1 MLAAR
6 QPGTEHCRG
15 RPEGP
20 RSAAA
25 MSQRLVFAYGDKRVM
40 ARGSGA
46 DAVRSIKNLEAFFQD
61 AEEKLGLPEGT
72 YDFYDVYGKIT
83 TPADL
88 QRALSTA
95 GSGECTIEVREHL
108 HFIRIRAL
116 EDDNSR
122 LTARLDALEVA
133 LRESEERS
141 SMKLQVASEELV
153 KMIKKGARAYCRNLW
168 LKPFCT
174 PSLGTSKGQIRP
186 GFRNAMRRRWQL
198 SRWQVLLAGSA
209 LALVAARSGLAAAPP
224 LQELLKPPAQKNE
237 LAPVYPGSVTVPKE
251 APISR
256 VVEPYNARD
265 RVTKHQ
271 RVWWGPGYGKHPYL
285 VKKWSTVEKLMK
297 RRPPMA
303 IPGKVARPTKREQL
317 LRRQLINGTM
327 PSEADFNRIIQ
338 VFAQRARQEVRYPL
352 LIQRHHFAKR
362 AKGWAWEMLLN
373 DMQPSR
379 QTYKLMMLAFGATGH
394 HAAARWWIDW
404 RKTESESDEVDSRW
418 ETNCLISAYAKV
430 GRPLEAARHLR
441 EMSRSGLRPDARS
454 FAGVIEAWE
463 HIGNRYQML
472 RWLKLY
478 LRAEARGIL
487 GELLDP
493 RDAGLPYYALA
504 ESYVKVADAVRTM
517 SLLKAVKDR
526 GIPLSIQAY
535 RLRLDVLLRVRG
547 QRRAV
552 DQIERALVEF
562 ISNRPSKGPIFTKE
576 LLQRCRDVLG
586 EEHVE
591 AVLSDLGAGDDLVQQ
606 DNLQAD
612 AYAIWQTAQ
621 LNVAISRAVKYKRIV
636 AGTSLLLDKEEDDD
650 AFEEKQEAREPY
662 KVGDIDQGF
671 RVLKRE
677 ASEKGLPDWMSLKK
691 GQKSPRFAVIVQGC
705 ETTIYDE
712 VGPALEAVMNKQ
724 HDNEKDIRSVAEKL
738 AQFDLQ
744 ELRELSAN
752 ALQMRDEVMN
762 CINRLN
768 VLDSQWL
775 RDKEELR
782 EIVERT
788 NQDLK
793 DLQKYIMGKIDVGI
807 EADAD
812 LRRDQQILNERMQLI
827 ADDLRLLMEEHQ
839 RLANRTLGV
848 VEENE
853 EMRTLLGQV
862 REDNEHLRHD
872 NFQVSTRV
880 LSLEGAASEK
890 WQEFTPA
897 VLYFRNWH
905 RTAKGDDVQL
915 SADLSIAVGR
925 GFLAATGVVIGNTE
939 GLAVGDGPCRH
950 FGTPGCFSSYYEI
963 EVDEVTA
970 SPAGAGGLFLGVSLQ
985 SGEEIANHPRKEF
998 DGWLVGGSG
1007 KALTLRASC
1016 AAEPIDAEKLPDTF
1030 APTSDERSLRDARK
1044 ALKLLRAALPPL
1056 AKGKVE
1062 EVELRDS
1069 WSSEVDL
1076 SAVSLFGLWAFLS
1089 LKPEALSHRCP
1100 GRRRVFDAVAV
1111 ALLAEEAFAEQA
1123 HGFGCTRSAPEG
1135 AAPAEARRA
1144 QFAALAAAVDLGI
1157 IGAYG
1162 SDAQGTTAVT
1172 PRGIALHVISPLISI
1187 VSSSQ
1192 ASKAWR
1198 KHFVA
1203 FAGVTCRPSDRP
1215 VNVIEELVNDVTSSL
1230 DAHLVLKQDFAVGL
1244 ECSGGYAA
1252 VDIPSSN
1259 LDAAAAATDAALQR
1273 LPKESLPRRLAALIP
1288 DGLALPESVW
1298 NGTASPLPSFYR
1310 PTERAL
1316 LAAAAL
1322 SSLEVNLDGG
1332 EGFGVGLLA
1341 GAELPA
1347 PERPASLDPLFGPL
1361 GRSPVARE
1369 RALDASQYLR
1379 LAISGAVCSAV
1390 VRAVLQP
1397 LEVVKTTQQ
1406 PPLSPPSDKNA
1417 GETGDF
1423 QSTAKSLL
1431 EAGGFGALYKG
1442 TDATVLATGVMGFAS
1457 FGLNELFRLNG
1468 PLESRI
1474 MQLQLMRLVCSA
1486 LLRRS
1491 LESMTGDATGQPS
1504 ALLVLGASIAAVFV
1518 SGFIA
1523 APFETLRVR
1532 VMAPTESKFLVF
1544 DLASRGLF
1552 SLFPAAADAASLQ
1565 ISAVAGAIAGLAS
1578 AVVSNPADAIC
1589 AQFLLYDSVK
1599 DNPALRMGDRVG
1611 VLFRLITAS
1620 AKHAVTMPEELL
1632 RSRAA
1637 LNICR
1642 FSRSHHVAPAT
1653 DMALRRLPCTQT
1665 LWALAALSAVP
1676 FCQGDCLAPVVDG
1689 QHPDGSC
1696 AEGVVISAFG
1706 TCEPRCA
1713 EGYILEVASS
1723 NGLLLCLSGQ
1733 LVPSTF
1739 QCIGLNC
1746 SAPVGIAFGGE
1757 EEENHTNCEEGGSVV
1772 VHGSYCTPRCRNGYT
1787 PNLDGVLRS
1796 AAVALCYAAMDTL
1809 PWDPVLRKSILPCV
1823 AGVLAPSTFSCLG
1836 MPCQVPRTGSG
1847 EGQIL
1852 NAHALRPCSIDLPEI
1867 PHLGFCDPLCRDGW
1881 HPNVSLIQCVASN
1894 LTSLF
1899 ECLGNS
1905 CPAPKLVQFAEAVTC
1920 QEGPEA
1926 EHEGICTP
1934 NCKPGYRPSTDLLT
1948 CRNGVLTPFRYE
1960 CFPENCTAHF
1970 ELPWALP
1977 PSPGYNR
1984 SLGIN
1989 SPLVEWVP
1997 PEARTCAEG
2006 PSMFHRG
2013 RCTAQCLPGYEPD
2026 IPFLSCNL
2034 GNFSPPVYQCVG
2046 QPCQALQGIPDAPAA
2061 TCEEGTVLE
2070 HGGSCTTKCD
2080 YGFVPSDAVLSCNA
2094 TVLDPANYTCIGT
2107 ACNAPAGVANAPTMP
2122 CLEPPEN
2129 LTHGSICTTQCLSGF
2144 VPSTPVLHCYGG
2156 QLSAHPECHPCRQ
2169 FNPKRGTSSCRFG
2182 STCNF
2187 CHHPDHKRAK
2197 HRGQRGR
2204 HAVQR
2209 REFQEERAAAGALGG
2224 NPRLVALDR
2233 IYTEPN
2239 QLVEDAR
2246 AAMQRTCAKLR
2257 EAVEQELDKRMWQSG
2272 MDAQCL
2278 RPDSVRIKC
2287 SNPNPESDVSILP
2300 DLNKRSKWLTGTLH
2314 LLIKKYQDSTDNSQ
2328 SSKFELIAESVR
2340 QNLSALQRD
2349 FEQVLQ
2355 AVEGLSDHLKN
2366 HSWLEDTVADLLQKD
2381 FDLDGVKDLCELLH
2395 FLLLPEDGEHPIK
2408 CHARTMKGLVQDVQR
2423 ILDMQ
2428 RTNLLEGPA
2437 SFECIEESVW
2447 LGYEPSD
2454 DTIAQAW
2461 AENVAA
2467 AGLRDGTALACFK
2480 DELSLAIQCVVLLA
2494 SVTATRQGQW
2504 STLTGPQ
2511 VEEFVLEP
2519 LTLDKAVACYRIA
2532 GGSTMCRALELVSE
2546 SLVQGAEVLL
2556 STAETYHISLASLAD
2571 GAAVC
2576 FQQGLDTWR
2585 CRLLDVG
2592 SSSSLSMGP
2601 ELLLP
2606 GTLSEL
2612 ALASLGS
2619 ARLVACGASS
2629 VEGRSYCHLLE
2640 VSGSMLSNISSV
2652 QVSTEA
2658 AFLVATRLTSPSDAV
2673 LLCFSDWSSVSA
2685 VCKMLEASGDTLV
2698 EAGNVTV
2705 DHGVTRYLSVGAVS
2719 ASRALL
2725 CMERQGPLLEHC
2737 MDRRLQC
2744 EDWAA
2749 AGECGFNP
2757 KFMFDLCPQTCG
2769 VCTQVGPSQGRCH
2782 VVGMSDGTLQAGRE
2796 AVVNDG
2802 ISWNFAA
2809 AVVRSDTA
2817 LVCFSDS
2824 TRRDA
2829 ARCRTVWGPRN
2840 WDPLEVRACSENVS
2854 ASCVP

>member
-1 MLAAR
+1 MCVCVC
-6 QPGTEHCRG
+6 GCVG
-15 RPEGP
+15 
-20 RSAAA
+20 
-25 MSQRLVFAYGDKRVM
+25 VFFCV
-40 ARGSGA
+40 
-46 DAVRSIKNLEAFFQD
+46 VI
-61 AEEKLGLPEGT
+61 
-72 YDFYDVYGKIT
+72 V
-83 TPADL
+83 
-88 QRALSTA
+88 
-95 GSGECTIEVREHL
+95 
-108 HFIRIRAL
+108 
-116 EDDNSR
+116 SR
-122 LTARLDALEVA
+122 LR
-133 LRESEERS
+133 
-141 SMKLQVASEELV
+141 
-153 KMIKKGARAYCRNLW
+153 
-168 LKPFCT
+168 
-174 PSLGTSKGQIRP
+174 
-186 GFRNAMRRRWQL
+186 
-198 SRWQVLLAGSA
+198 
-209 LALVAARSGLAAAPP
+209 
-224 LQELLKPPAQKNE
+224 
-237 LAPVYPGSVTVPKE
+237 
-251 APISR
+251 
-256 VVEPYNARD
+256 
-265 RVTKHQ
+265 
-271 RVWWGPGYGKHPYL
+271 
-285 VKKWSTVEKLMK
+285 
-297 RRPPMA
+297 
-303 IPGKVARPTKREQL
+303 
-317 LRRQLINGTM
+317 
-327 PSEADFNRIIQ
+327 
-338 VFAQRARQEVRYPL
+338 
-352 LIQRHHFAKR
+352 
-362 AKGWAWEMLLN
+362 
-373 DMQPSR
+373 
-379 QTYKLMMLAFGATGH
+379 
-394 HAAARWWIDW
+394 
-404 RKTESESDEVDSRW
+404 
-418 ETNCLISAYAKV
+418 
-430 GRPLEAARHLR
+430 
-441 EMSRSGLRPDARS
+441 
-454 FAGVIEAWE
+454 
-463 HIGNRYQML
+463 
-472 RWLKLY
+472 
-478 LRAEARGIL
+478 
-487 GELLDP
+487 
-493 RDAGLPYYALA
+493 
-504 ESYVKVADAVRTM
+504 
-517 SLLKAVKDR
+517 
-526 GIPLSIQAY
+526 
-535 RLRLDVLLRVRG
+535 
-547 QRRAV
+547 
-552 DQIERALVEF
+552 
-562 ISNRPSKGPIFTKE
+562 
-576 LLQRCRDVLG
+576 
-586 EEHVE
+586 
-591 AVLSDLGAGDDLVQQ
+591 
-606 DNLQAD
+606 
-612 AYAIWQTAQ
+612 
-621 LNVAISRAVKYKRIV
+621 
-636 AGTSLLLDKEEDDD
+636 
-650 AFEEKQEAREPY
+650 AFE
-662 KVGDIDQGF
+662 
-671 RVLKRE
+671 
-677 ASEKGLPDWMSLKK
+677 
-691 GQKSPRFAVIVQGC
+691 
-705 ETTIYDE
+705 
-712 VGPALEAVMNKQ
+712 
-724 HDNEKDIRSVAEKL
+724 
-738 AQFDLQ
+738 
-744 ELRELSAN
+744 
-752 ALQMRDEVMN
+752 
-762 CINRLN
+762 
-768 VLDSQWL
+768 
-775 RDKEELR
+775 
-782 EIVERT
+782 
-788 NQDLK
+788 
-793 DLQKYIMGKIDVGI
+793 
-807 EADAD
+807 
-812 LRRDQQILNERMQLI
+812 
-827 ADDLRLLMEEHQ
+827 
-839 RLANRTLGV
+839 
-848 VEENE
+848 
-853 EMRTLLGQV
+853 
-862 REDNEHLRHD
+862 
-872 NFQVSTRV
+872 
-880 LSLEGAASEK
+880 
-890 WQEFTPA
+890 
-897 VLYFRNWH
+897 
-905 RTAKGDDVQL
+905 
-915 SADLSIAVGR
+915 
-925 GFLAATGVVIGNTE
+925 
-939 GLAVGDGPCRH
+939 
-950 FGTPGCFSSYYEI
+950 
-963 EVDEVTA
+963 
-970 SPAGAGGLFLGVSLQ
+970 
-985 SGEEIANHPRKEF
+985 
-998 DGWLVGGSG
+998 
-1007 KALTLRASC
+1007 
-1016 AAEPIDAEKLPDTF
+1016 
-1030 APTSDERSLRDARK
+1030 
-1044 ALKLLRAALPPL
+1044 
-1056 AKGKVE
+1056 
-1062 EVELRDS
+1062 
-1069 WSSEVDL
+1069 
-1076 SAVSLFGLWAFLS
+1076 
-1089 LKPEALSHRCP
+1089 
-1100 GRRRVFDAVAV
+1100 
-1111 ALLAEEAFAEQA
+1111 
-1123 HGFGCTRSAPEG
+1123 
-1135 AAPAEARRA
+1135 
-1144 QFAALAAAVDLGI
+1144 
-1157 IGAYG
+1157 
-1162 SDAQGTTAVT
+1162 
-1172 PRGIALHVISPLISI
+1172 
-1187 VSSSQ
+1187 
-1192 ASKAWR
+1192 
-1198 KHFVA
+1198 
-1203 FAGVTCRPSDRP
+1203 
-1215 VNVIEELVNDVTSSL
+1215 
-1230 DAHLVLKQDFAVGL
+1230 
-1244 ECSGGYAA
+1244 

-1288 DGLALPESVW
+1288 DGLALPESVF
-1298 NGTASPLPSFYR
+1298 NGTTSYYR

-1332 EGFGVGLLA
+1332 EGFGVGRLA

-1406 PPLSPPSDKNA
+1406 LSPPSEKNA

-1457 FGLNELFRLNG
+1457 FGLNELFR
-1468 PLESRI
+1468 
-1474 MQLQLMRLVCSA
+1474 
-1486 LLRRS
+1486 RS
-1491 LESMTGDATGQPS
+1491 LESMTGDTTGQPS

-1532 VMAPTESKFLVF
+1532 VMAPTESRSWGELATEAVSKGFSELWAGLGPFWAREIPFSACKFLVF

-1565 ISAVAGAIAGLAS
+1565 ISAVAGSIAGLAS
-1578 AVVSNPADAIC
+1578 AVVSNPADVIITQISSGDAAGRRSPGKLDLWKGLGARSVYFAAAIC

-1599 DNPALRMGDRVG
+1599 ELLGVGSGDLQLVLDVFG
-1611 VLFRLITAS
+1611 ISQTAELSLSLQSPGGAVLHFAAKAVSVLFAEP
-1620 AKHAVTMPEELL
+1620 AHANHDVRRATSSKARGKLRGLFSTKIKLL
-1632 RSRAA
+1632 
-1637 LNICR
+1637 
-1642 FSRSHHVAPAT
+1642 
-1653 DMALRRLPCTQT
+1653 
-1665 LWALAALSAVP
+1665 LA
-1676 FCQGDCLAPVVDG
+1676 
-1689 QHPDGSC
+1689 
-1696 AEGVVISAFG
+1696 
-1706 TCEPRCA
+1706 
-1713 EGYILEVASS
+1713 VASS
-1723 NGLLLCLSGQ
+1723 NGLLL
-1733 LVPSTF
+1733 T
-1739 QCIGLNC
+1739 C
-1746 SAPVGIAFGGE
+1746 SGE
-1757 EEENHTNCEEGGSVV
+1757 EFAAVCDTKAGSIDVSV
-1772 VHGSYCTPRCRNGYT
+1772 YRSELLCPSRHSIRRASAELLVEQLTFCCQCRNGYT
-1787 PNLDGVLRS
+1787 PNLDG
-1796 AAVALCYAAMDTL
+1796 L

-1823 AGVLAPSTFSCLG
+1823 AGVLAPSTFTCLG

-1894 LTSLF
+1894 LASLF

-1934 NCKPGYRPSTDLLT
+1934 NCKPGYRPSAEVLT

-2046 QPCQALQGIPDAPAA
+2046 QPCQALQGIPDAPAL

-2094 TVLDPANYTCIGT
+2094 TVLDPANYTCMGT
-2107 ACNAPAGVANAPTMP
+2107 ACNAPAGVANAPAMP
-2122 CLEPPEN
+2122 CVEPPEN

-2187 CHHPDHKRAK
+2187 CHHPDHKRSK

-2209 REFQEERAAAGALGG
+2209 REFQEERAAAAVV
-2224 NPRLVALDR
+2224 NPRLAALDR
-2233 IYTEPN
+2233 IYSEPN
-2239 QLVEDAR
+2239 QLVEAAR

-2287 SNPNPESDVSILP
+2287 SNANPESDVSILP

-2355 AVEGLSDHLKN
+2355 AIEGLSDHLKN

-2381 FDLDGVKDLCELLH
+2381 FDLDAIKDLCELLH
-2395 FLLLPEDGEHPIK
+2395 FLLLPGDGEHLSK
-2408 CHARTMKGLVQDVQR
+2408 LDARTMKGLVQEVQR

-2480 DELSLAIQCVVLLA
+2480 DELSLAIHCVVLLA
-2494 SVTATRQGQW
+2494 SVTTTRQGQW
-2504 STLTGPQ
+2504 SAVTGPQ

-2519 LTLDKAVACYRIA
+2519 LTLDKAVACYRIT

-2546 SLVQGAEVLL
+2546 SVVQGAEVLL
-2556 STAETYHISLASLAD
+2556 SAAETYHISLASLAD

-2592 SSSSLSMGP
+2592 SSSLSMGP
-2601 ELLLP
+2601 ELVLP
-2606 GTLSEL
+2606 GTLSGL

-2619 ARLVACGASS
+2619 SRLVACGAGS

-2658 AFLVATRLTSPSDAV
+2658 AFLVATHLTSPSDAV

-2685 VCKMLEASGDTLV
+2685 VCKVLEASGDALV

-2737 MDRRLQC
+2737 VDRRLQC

-2757 KFMFDLCPQTCG
+2757 KFMFDLCPHTCG

-2782 VVGMSDGTLQAGRE
+2782 VVGMSDGILQAGPE

>member
-1 MLAAR
+1 MQSQL
-6 QPGTEHCRG
+6 PL
-15 RPEGP
+15 PK
-20 RSAAA
+20 SAEPTSRRADRATAFPPKGAGGGWRAPSAA

-153 KMIKKGARAYCRNLW
+153 KMIKKEPKHDTRRGNQSARIAAIVIW
-168 LKPFCT
+168 LKLFWT
-174 PSLGTSKGQIRP
+174 PNLGTPR
-186 GFRNAMRRRWQL
+186 FRNAMRRRWQL

-224 LQELLKPPAQKNE
+224 LQELLKPPAPKNE

-251 APISR
+251 AGVGTAPG
-256 VVEPYNARD
+256 VLWNEYNARD

-379 QTYKLMMLAFGATGH
+379 QTYKLMMLAYGATGH

-404 RKTESESDEVDSRW
+404 RKTDSESDEERQRMPKRHTHTHTHTHTHRGGLGQVDSRW

-526 GIPLSIQAY
+526 GIPLSIQAPPPLRNFTSQLEPPKAY

-547 QRRAV
+547 QRRAM

-591 AVLSDLGAGDDLVQQ
+591 AVFRDLGAGDDL

-612 AYAIWQTAQ
+612 AYEKWQTAQ
-621 LNVAISRAVKYKRIV
+621 LNVAISRAVKHKRIV

-650 AFEEKQEAREPY
+650 AFTEKQEAREPY

-691 GQKSPRFAVIVQGC
+691 PIRYGTARQRLNDNTC

-970 SPAGAGGLFLGVSLQ
+970 SPAGAGGLFIGVSLQ

-1069 WSSEVDL
+1069 WSSEHGRWRTAL
-1076 SAVSLFGLWAFLS
+1076 CAAALAVVARHASRAWCEPGRS
-1089 LKPEALSHRCP
+1089 RSGSSHRCP

-1111 ALLAEEAFAEQA
+1111 ALLAEEAFAEQVPVYTETDNLGEVWTTA
-1123 HGFGCTRSAPEG
+1123 SVLKRRAKELQKLSKRKLRGSQAPLPRAFLTYLTRVLINYDRRSIKLWAQSAPEG

-1162 SDAQGTTAVT
+1162 SDAQGIQSLAKAL
-1172 PRGIALHVISPLISI
+1172 RGLCRSDTSAKR
-1187 VSSSQ
+1187 Q
-1192 ASKAWR
+1192 
-1198 KHFVA
+1198 VA
-1203 FAGVTCRPSDRP
+1203 FALSLLPSDLQP

-1230 DAHLVLKQDFAVGL
+1230 DF
-1244 ECSGGYAA
+1244 

-1298 NGTASPLPSFYR
+1298 NDTTSYYR

-1332 EGFGVGLLA
+1332 EGFGVGRLA

-1369 RALDASQYLR
+1369 RALDSSQYLR

-1406 PPLSPPSDKNA
+1406 LSPPSEKDA

-1442 TDATVLATGVMGFAS
+1442 TDATVLATGVMGFTS
-1457 FGLNELFRLNG
+1457 FGLNELF
-1468 PLESRI
+1468 
-1474 MQLQLMRLVCSA
+1474 
-1486 LLRRS
+1486 RRS
-1491 LESMTGDATGQPS
+1491 LESMTGDTTGQPS

-1532 VMAPTESKFLVF
+1532 VMAPTESRSWGDLATEAVSKGFSELWAGLGPFWAREIPFSACKFLVF

-1565 ISAVAGAIAGLAS
+1565 VSAVAGAIAGLAS
-1578 AVVSNPADAIC
+1578 AVVSNPADVIITQISSGGDAAGRRSPGKLDLWKGLGARSVYFAAAIC

-1599 DNPALRMGDRVG
+1599 ELLGVGSGDLQLALRMGDRVG
-1611 VLFRLITAS
+1611 VLFR
-1620 AKHAVTMPEELL
+1620 
-1632 RSRAA
+1632 
-1637 LNICR
+1637 
-1642 FSRSHHVAPAT
+1642 
-1653 DMALRRLPCTQT
+1653 T

-1676 FCQGDCLAPVVDG
+1676 FSHGDCLAPVVDG
-1689 QHPDGSC
+1689 QHPSGSC
-1696 AEGVVISAFG
+1696 AEGAVISAFG
-1706 TCEPRCA
+1706 TCEPQCA

-1746 SAPVGIAFGGE
+1746 SAPVGIPFGGE

-1787 PNLDGVLRS
+1787 PNLDG
-1796 AAVALCYAAMDTL
+1796 L

-1823 AGVLAPSTFSCLG
+1823 AGVLAPSTFTCLG
-1836 MPCQVPRTGSG
+1836 MPCQVPRTGTG

-1867 PHLGFCDPLCRDGW
+1867 PHLGFCDPLCR
-1881 HPNVSLIQCVASN
+1881 
-1894 LTSLF
+1894 
-1899 ECLGNS
+1899 
-1905 CPAPKLVQFAEAVTC
+1905 
-1920 QEGPEA
+1920 
-1926 EHEGICTP
+1926 
-1934 NCKPGYRPSTDLLT
+1934 T

-1997 PEARTCAEG
+1997 PEAR
-2006 PSMFHRG
+2006 
-2013 RCTAQCLPGYEPD
+2013 RC
-2026 IPFLSCNL
+2026 
-2034 GNFSPPVYQCVG
+2034 
-2046 QPCQALQGIPDAPAA
+2046 
-2061 TCEEGTVLE
+2061 
-2070 HGGSCTTKCD
+2070 
-2080 YGFVPSDAVLSCNA
+2080 
-2094 TVLDPANYTCIGT
+2094 
-2107 ACNAPAGVANAPTMP
+2107 M
-2122 CLEPPEN
+2122 
-2129 LTHGSICTTQCLSGF
+2129 
-2144 VPSTPVLHCYGG
+2144 
-2156 QLSAHPECHPCRQ
+2156 R
-2169 FNPKRGTSSCRFG
+2169 
-2182 STCNF
+2182 
-2187 CHHPDHKRAK
+2187 
-2197 HRGQRGR
+2197 
-2204 HAVQR
+2204 
-2209 REFQEERAAAGALGG
+2209 
-2224 NPRLVALDR
+2224 
-2233 IYTEPN
+2233 
-2239 QLVEDAR
+2239 
-2246 AAMQRTCAKLR
+2246 
-2257 EAVEQELDKRMWQSG
+2257 
-2272 MDAQCL
+2272 
-2278 RPDSVRIKC
+2278 
-2287 SNPNPESDVSILP
+2287 
-2300 DLNKRSKWLTGTLH
+2300 
-2314 LLIKKYQDSTDNSQ
+2314 
-2328 SSKFELIAESVR
+2328 
-2340 QNLSALQRD
+2340 
-2349 FEQVLQ
+2349 
-2355 AVEGLSDHLKN
+2355 
-2366 HSWLEDTVADLLQKD
+2366 
-2381 FDLDGVKDLCELLH
+2381 
-2395 FLLLPEDGEHPIK
+2395 
-2408 CHARTMKGLVQDVQR
+2408 
-2423 ILDMQ
+2423 
-2428 RTNLLEGPA
+2428 
-2437 SFECIEESVW
+2437 
-2447 LGYEPSD
+2447 
-2454 DTIAQAW
+2454 
-2461 AENVAA
+2461 
-2467 AGLRDGTALACFK
+2467 
-2480 DELSLAIQCVVLLA
+2480 
-2494 SVTATRQGQW
+2494 
-2504 STLTGPQ
+2504 
-2511 VEEFVLEP
+2511 
-2519 LTLDKAVACYRIA
+2519 
-2532 GGSTMCRALELVSE
+2532 
-2546 SLVQGAEVLL
+2546 
-2556 STAETYHISLASLAD
+2556 
-2571 GAAVC
+2571 
-2576 FQQGLDTWR
+2576 
-2585 CRLLDVG
+2585 
-2592 SSSSLSMGP
+2592 
-2601 ELLLP
+2601 
-2606 GTLSEL
+2606 
-2612 ALASLGS
+2612 
-2619 ARLVACGASS
+2619 
-2629 VEGRSYCHLLE
+2629 
-2640 VSGSMLSNISSV
+2640 
-2652 QVSTEA
+2652 
-2658 AFLVATRLTSPSDAV
+2658 
-2673 LLCFSDWSSVSA
+2673 
-2685 VCKMLEASGDTLV
+2685 
-2698 EAGNVTV
+2698 
-2705 DHGVTRYLSVGAVS
+2705 
-2719 ASRALL
+2719 
-2725 CMERQGPLLEHC
+2725 
-2737 MDRRLQC
+2737 
-2744 EDWAA
+2744 
-2749 AGECGFNP
+2749 
-2757 KFMFDLCPQTCG
+2757 
-2769 VCTQVGPSQGRCH
+2769 
-2782 VVGMSDGTLQAGRE
+2782 
-2796 AVVNDG
+2796 
-2802 ISWNFAA
+2802 
-2809 AVVRSDTA
+2809 
-2817 LVCFSDS
+2817 
-2824 TRRDA
+2824 
-2829 ARCRTVWGPRN
+2829 
-2840 WDPLEVRACSENVS
+2840 
-2854 ASCVP
+2854 